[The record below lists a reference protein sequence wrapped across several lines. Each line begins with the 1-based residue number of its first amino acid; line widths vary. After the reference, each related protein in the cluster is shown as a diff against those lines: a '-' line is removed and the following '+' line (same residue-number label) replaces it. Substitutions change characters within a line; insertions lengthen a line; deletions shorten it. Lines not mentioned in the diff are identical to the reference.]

1 MTDTSEAPAPTV
13 VPTGSLTVGV
23 DIGGTKLAA
32 AVVDEQGTILATA
45 RRRTPT
51 QDPEHIADVVAEIV
65 GQFRRDHDLVAVGV
79 GAAGFVDAARSRIVF
94 APNLAWRDT
103 PLRDQIASRLDVPV
117 VVENDANAAAWGE
130 YRFGAGEH
138 EPDLVVLT
146 IGTGIGAGLLMN
158 GRLHRGR
165 FGAAGEPGH
174 LRVVPG
180 GRQCGCG
187 NLGCLEQYS
196 SGTAL
201 VRAAREIARARPDE
215 AERLIEL
222 AHGDVNAIDGPV
234 VTKAAQEGNPAAID
248 CFTEIGRWLGQG
260 LADLAAVLDP
270 GRFVIGGGVADAGT
284 LLIDVARKTYA
295 ATVTGRGYRRLADV
309 VPAALGAEAGVIGA
323 ADLARLG

>member
-1 MTDTSEAPAPTV
+1 MSV
-13 VPTGSLTVGV
+13 TVGV

-32 AVVDEQGTILATA
+32 GVVDDDGHMLVTA

-65 GQFRRDHDLVAVGV
+65 GQFRHDHDVSAVGV
-79 GAAGFVDAARSRIVF
+79 GAAGFVDVSRASIVF
-94 APNLAWRDT
+94 APNLAWRNT
-103 PLRDQIASRLDVPV
+103 PLRAQIADRIDLPV

-146 IGTGIGAGLLMN
+146 IGTGIGAGLLIN
-158 GRLHRGR
+158 GQLHRGR

-201 VRAAREIARARPDE
+201 VRGAREIASTRPAE
-215 AERLIEL
+215 AKRLLDL
-222 AHGDVNAIDGPV
+222 AHGDIAAIDGPV
-234 VTKAAQEGNPAAID
+234 VTKAAQEGNPAAVD

-260 LADLAAVLDP
+260 LADLAAILDP
-270 GRFVIGGGVADAGT
+270 GRFVIGGGVADAGP
-284 LLIDVARKTYA
+284 LLIDVARATYQ
-295 ATVTGRGYRRLADV
+295 ATVTGRGYRALADV
-309 VPAALGAEAGVIGA
+309 VPASLGSDAGVIGA
-323 ADLARLG
+323 ADLARQA